1 MVSKKNFS
9 FKFRNTSGIRYEV
22 YFVKPNE
29 AYYGDIHG
37 LCDDPEEKN
46 AKIYINPYLTPKSE
60 LNTAIHEMAHAFFWD
75 KTEKEITK
83 YANATTA
90 FLYRQGWRKN
100 KELTNHEPPPPR
112 KRPNKKATKKP
123 KKTRKKK

>member
-1 MVSKKNFS
+1 MVSKKHFC
-9 FKFRNTSGIRYEV
+9 FKFRNVNGIRYEV

-46 AKIYINPYLTPKSE
+46 AKIYINPYLTQKSE
-60 LNTAIHEMAHAFFWD
+60 LNTIIHELAHAFFWD

-90 FLYRQGWRKN
+90 FLYRQGWRRDDDKRN
-100 KELTNHEPPPPR
+100 NDPPPR
-112 KRPNKKATKKP
+112 RKKAKKS
-123 KKTRKKK
+123 KSKRKKKK